1 MNINIVSMQR
11 VINQGSFLQAY
22 GLKKMI
28 ESTGAEIRFSDIK
41 PGISN
46 ERCAEHF
53 DEEFLGGLT
62 RLYAKCKLHNKLSS
76 QRAMLRMA
84 QTEDLRL
91 DLQEFESPDLT
102 FIGSDEVFNC
112 LAPSS
117 WGITKQLFGDVE
129 GCLRTVAYAVSC
141 GHTRYQNIP
150 QEYRDYIRKAISKFE
165 RISVRDTNTME
176 FVSAFGRDAVYNLDP
191 VLIYDFAKEIRQK
204 DVGCKYLLIYS
215 YSGRI
220 HDIADI
226 RAIKK
231 FAKQKGLKTVA
242 AGEMQYWCDI
252 NLVVHPFEVLSIFK
266 NAEYVLTDTF
276 HGAVLSIKYEKNFA
290 CFIRSSNQ
298 NKLHDLLT
306 RLARADRQITDINQ
320 MAAMFEIIP
329 NYDETRQIISNG
341 KSEAKEYVE
350 SCIKQR

>member
-22 GLKKMI
+22 GLKKML
-28 ESTGAEIRFSDIK
+28 EFTGAEIRFSDIK

-53 DEEFLGGLT
+53 DKEFLGGLT

-76 QRAMLRMA
+76 QRAMLRKA
-84 QTEDLRL
+84 QIEDLRL
-91 DLQEFESPDLT
+91 DLREFDSPDLT

-129 GCLRTVAYAVSC
+129 GCLRTVAYAASC

-150 QEYRDYIRKAISKFE
+150 QEYRDYIRGAISKFE

-176 FVSAFGRDAVYNLDP
+176 FVSAFGRNAVYNLDP
-191 VLIYDFAKEIRQK
+191 VLIYDFANEIREK
-204 DVGCKYLLIYS
+204 DIGCKYLLIYS
-215 YSGRI
+215 YSGRL
-220 HDIADI
+220 HDAADI
-226 RAIKK
+226 KAIKS

-252 NLVVHPFEVLSIFK
+252 NLAVHPFELLGLFK
-266 NAEYVLTDTF
+266 NAEYVLMDTF
-276 HGAVLSIKYEKNFA
+276 HGAVLSIKYEKNFV
-290 CFIRSSNQ
+290 CLIRPSNK
-298 NKLHDLLT
+298 NKLQDLLE
-306 RLARADRQITDINQ
+306 RLAQTDRMITSVEQ
-320 MAAMFEIIP
+320 MRVMFEKAP
-329 NYDETRQIISNG
+329 DFNETREIIEKG
-341 KSEAKEYVE
+341 KSEARKYIQDCV
-350 SCIKQR
+350 K